1 MILNWYELRRQAK
14 RALPAFAFSYV
25 DGGADDEK
33 TLAHNMSVFD
43 RWQFAPPVLKDASQR
58 DLRCRVGQSQLKV
71 PLLVAPTGY
80 NGMLRYQA
88 DETLARTAAKL
99 GLGHIQSTVSTASME
114 QLAAVSSGP
123 RWFQLYVL
131 KDHEITLNLLARAQQ
146 AGCEALVVSVDAVHF
161 GNRERDRRHFRRP
174 MKLSFKAMA
183 DIACHPGWVRRVLI
197 PHGMPGFG
205 NLTPYLPSEY
215 QKGMGAAAW
224 FASQMDQTLNWQT
237 LAWIRKQ
244 WPGPLYIKGLMTV
257 EDVQL
262 AQQLGAEGVVL
273 SNHGGRQLDGSI
285 SPMLMLAAAR
295 QAAGRDFT
303 LLIDSGFRRGT
314 DVVKALALGANAV
327 LLGRPLL
334 YAVASGGELQVE
346 RAISSLVVEIDRT
359 MAQLGCCSI
368 KDLHPGLLNPA

>member
-1 MILNWYELRRQAK
+1 
-14 RALPAFAFSYV
+14 
-25 DGGADDEK
+25 
-33 TLAHNMSVFD
+33 
-43 RWQFAPPVLKDASQR
+43 
-58 DLRCRVGQSQLKV
+58 
-71 PLLVAPTGY
+71 
-80 NGMLRYQA
+80 
-88 DETLARTAAKL
+88 
-99 GLGHIQSTVSTASME
+99 ME
-114 QLAAVSSGP
+114 QLAAVSAGP

-131 KDHEITLNLLARAQQ
+131 KDHEITLSLLARAQQ

-161 GNRERDRRHFRRP
+161 GNRERDKRHYHRP

-183 DIACHPGWVRRVLI
+183 DIACHPGWVRRALI

-205 NLTPYLPSEY
+205 NLTPYLPPEY

-244 WPGPLYIKGLMTV
+244 WHGLLYIKGLLTV

-262 AQQLGAEGVVL
+262 AQQPGAEGVVL

-285 SPMLMLAAAR
+285 SPMLILAAAR
-295 QAAGRDFT
+295 QAVGHDFT

-334 YAVASGGELQVE
+334 YAVASGGEPQVE
-346 RAISSLVVEIDRT
+346 RAISSLIQEIDRT
-359 MAQLGCCSI
+359 MAQLGCSSI
-368 KDLHPGLLNPA
+368 EDLHPGLLHPA